1 MRHHAR
7 SPMIEPAGLP
17 AVAVAVVPAAVAAV
31 TRRPRVA
38 LGLLAL
44 PVAVAAFFRD
54 PARRV
59 DSEPAPARDI
69 LSPADGR
76 VMHAGE
82 PQAGVAPEGEWLQ
95 VAIFLSVFDVHI
107 NRSPAAGRVRSVAY
121 RPGRWLAA
129 YSAASATENEVS
141 EVTLAVPVDGVD
153 RDIVFRQIV
162 GLLARR
168 VVTRVRPGDGIR
180 AGERIGLMK
189 FGSRMD
195 VFVPRDCTLAVRAG
209 DRVVGG
215 ETVIARWPEPD
226 GDATGAAR

>member
-1 MRHHAR
+1 MTHHTR
-7 SPMIEPAGLP
+7 RPLVDPAGWPAIGLAAVP
-17 AVAVAVVPAAVAAV
+17 AVAAALTGRARPALVLA
-31 TRRPRVA
+31 
-38 LGLLAL
+38 AL
-44 PVAVAAFFRD
+44 PAAVAAFFRD
-54 PARRV
+54 PERSV
-59 DSEPAPARDI
+59 DSVTAPDGDI

-82 PQAGVAPEGEWLQ
+82 PQAGVAPPGDWLQ

-107 NRSPAAGRVRSVAY
+107 NRSPAAGEVRSVSY

-141 EVTLAVPVDGVD
+141 EITLAVPVGGEE
-153 RDIVFRQIV
+153 RPLVFRQIV

-168 VVTRVRPGDGIR
+168 VVTRVQPGQTVR

-195 VFVPRDCTLAVRAG
+195 VFVPRDCTLAVSRG

-215 ETVIARWPEPD
+215 ETVIARWD
-226 GDATGAAR
+226 ASATGRR